1 MLRLS
6 ASYSKKVPVD
16 GRDYSS
22 QQYHA
27 AVELELSDAETPQ
40 QLSGRIHKTFAL
52 VRDAVE
58 KELSQDPARGSRRD
72 EPARDGNGERP
83 GKASNK
89 QVRFL
94 IDLAVRNGHTVDELN
109 TMVAQR
115 FGVTGLYELDRRQ
128 ASSVIDGLRA
138 GKAA

>member
-16 GRDYSS
+16 GQDYSS

-27 AVELELSDAETPQ
+27 AVELELSDTETPQ

-58 KELSQDPARGSRRD
+58 KELRGTQATQPAPENNGTGNRG
-72 EPARDGNGERP
+72 

-89 QVRFL
+89 QIKFL
-94 IDLAVRNGHTVDELN
+94 VDLAVRNGHTIDELN

-115 FGVTGLYELDRRQ
+115 YGVTGLYELDRRQ
-128 ASSVIDGLRA
+128 ASSVIDGLT
-138 GKAA
+138 GKNAA

>member
-16 GRDYSS
+16 GQDYSS

-27 AVELELSDAETPQ
+27 AVELELSDTETPQ

-58 KELSQDPARGSRRD
+58 EELRGTQATQPAPENNGTGNRG
-72 EPARDGNGERP
+72 

-89 QVRFL
+89 QIKFL
-94 IDLAVRNGHTVDELN
+94 VDLAVRNGHTIDELN

-115 FGVTGLYELDRRQ
+115 YGVTGLYELDRRQ
-128 ASSVIDGLRA
+128 ASSVIDGLT
-138 GKAA
+138 GKNAA